1 MGPIPKWDWSGGGA
15 FRIGTGREEFL
26 GERIVSEETKRH
38 TELAQLP
45 DLDTISQTVPSV
57 QLTSPQQ

>member
-1 MGPIPKWDWSGGGA
+1 MGPIPKWDWSGGGT

-38 TELAQLP
+38 TEMAQLP
-45 DLDTISQTVPSV
+45 DLHVITQTVPSV
-57 QLTSPQQ
+57 RLTSSQQ